1 MTTTIVAIF
10 LIVYLGMI
18 LGELP
23 FLQIDRTGVALL
35 GAIAMVSFDA
45 VSLQEAAESVHLPTI
60 ILFFSFMVL
69 SAQMRL
75 GGFYDWVTRGL
86 ADLPLSPPLLLGAIM
101 LVVAALSA
109 VFSNDIVCLAVAP
122 VLIHTCT
129 RLRLD
134 PIPYLLALACA
145 ANIGSAWTLIGNP
158 QNMLIGQT
166 LHLSFA
172 AYSAEAAVPVALGL
186 AATWVLI
193 AWQTRGR
200 WAQGDAHA
208 NAANTTPAGTPAPVA
223 ATPAAAMVNDEAAL
237 DRWQTAKGLTIAA
250 VLLVAFVYSPLPR
263 EHVALTAAG
272 VLLMSRKLHTTRTLG
287 LVDWE
292 LLILFIGL
300 FVVNHALQRTG
311 VATALVNDFAAL
323 GFDLRQPGPLFAGT
337 FVLSNLVSNV
347 PAVMLLLPFSDHAFA
362 GPVLAL
368 VSTLAGNL
376 LIVGSI
382 ANIIVVDAARRR
394 GIHID
399 WRRHARVGVPVTLVT
414 LAITATYLWIRVQIY

>member
-1 MTTTIVAIF
+1 M
-10 LIVYLGMI
+10 
-18 LGELP
+18 
-23 FLQIDRTGVALL
+23 
-35 GAIAMVSFDA
+35 
-45 VSLQEAAESVHLPTI
+45 
-60 ILFFSFMVL
+60 
-69 SAQMRL
+69 
-75 GGFYDWVTRGL
+75 L
-86 ADLPLSPPLLLGAIM
+86 A
-101 LVVAALSA
+101 VAALSA
-109 VFSNDIVCLAVAP
+109 VFSNDIVCLAIAP
-122 VLIHTCT
+122 VLIHACT
-129 RLRLD
+129 RLKLD
-134 PIPYLLALACA
+134 PVPYLLALACA

-166 LHLSFA
+166 LRMSFA
-172 AYSAEAAVPVALGL
+172 GYSAEAALPVALGL
-186 AATWVLI
+186 IATWGLI
-193 AWQTRGR
+193 AWQSRGR
-200 WAQGDAHA
+200 WGERGEPS
-208 NAANTTPAGTPAPVA
+208 AAVMTRATPVA
-223 ATPAAAMVNDEAAL
+223 GDDEAPL
-237 DRWQTAKGLTIAA
+237 DRWQTTKGLVIAG
-250 VLLVAFVYSPLPR
+250 VLLVAFVLSPLPR

-311 VATALVNDFAAL
+311 LATAVVNDFAQV
-323 GFDLRQPGPLFAGT
+323 GFDLRQPAPLFAGT

-362 GPVLAL
+362 GPLLAL

-399 WRRHARVGVPVTLVT
+399 WHRHARVGVPVTLVT
-414 LAITATYLWIRVQIY
+414 LAITAIYLWLRIL

>member
-1 MTTTIVAIF
+1 MTTTIVVIF
-10 LIVYLGMI
+10 LIVYLGML

-23 FLQIDRTGVALL
+23 FLQVDRTGVALL
-35 GAIAMVSFDA
+35 GAIAMVSFGA
-45 VSLQEAAESVHLPTI
+45 LSLEEAADAVHLPTI
-60 ILFFSFMVL
+60 ILLFSFMVL

-86 ADLPLSPPLLLGAIM
+86 AGLPVSPPLLLGAMM
-101 LVVAALSA
+101 LTVAVLSA
-109 VFSNDIVCLAVAP
+109 VFSNDIICLAVAP
-122 VLIHTCT
+122 VIIHACS

-134 PIPYLLALACA
+134 PVPYLLALACS

-166 LHLSFA
+166 LRLSFA
-172 AYSAEAAVPVALGL
+172 GYSAEAALPVALGL
-186 AATWVLI
+186 VATWAII
-193 AWQTRGR
+193 AWQSRGR
-200 WAQGDAHA
+200 WPAREEFASRA
-208 NAANTTPAGTPAPVA
+208 PATALPAGDEETP
-223 ATPAAAMVNDEAAL
+223 L
-237 DRWQTAKGLTIAA
+237 DSWQTVKGLLIAA
-250 VLLVAFVYSPLPR
+250 VLLGVFVFSSLPR

-272 VLLMSRKLHTTRTLG
+272 VLLMSRKLHTTKTLG

-292 LLILFIGL
+292 LLILFMGL
-300 FVVNHALQRTG
+300 FVVNHALQQTG
-311 VATALVNDFAAL
+311 VATALVKDFAAF

-347 PAVMLLLPFSDHAFA
+347 PAVMLLLPFSDHVFA
-362 GPVLAL
+362 GPLLAL

-394 GIHID
+394 GIRID

-414 LAITATYLWIRVQIY
+414 LAITAGYLWLRG